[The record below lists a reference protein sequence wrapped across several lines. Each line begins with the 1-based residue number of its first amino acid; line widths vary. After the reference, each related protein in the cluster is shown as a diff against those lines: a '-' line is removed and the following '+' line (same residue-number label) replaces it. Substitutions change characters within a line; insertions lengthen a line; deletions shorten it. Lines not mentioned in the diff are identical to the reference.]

1 MGKLLAL
8 SWQMGSGE
16 SRTSVQSVESPDI
29 GKTPARGILLYLL
42 YRFDFGDIVW
52 PRGVRSLRIEAMQIM
67 GLGEQ
72 KTIASNI
79 GSEDQNR
86 ATAT

>member
-1 MGKLLAL
+1 M
-8 SWQMGSGE
+8 
-16 SRTSVQSVESPDI
+16 QSVESPDI

-79 GSEDQNR
+79 GSEDQKQSYGYMIFWPR
-86 ATAT
+86 EYAPAWSAVCRSS